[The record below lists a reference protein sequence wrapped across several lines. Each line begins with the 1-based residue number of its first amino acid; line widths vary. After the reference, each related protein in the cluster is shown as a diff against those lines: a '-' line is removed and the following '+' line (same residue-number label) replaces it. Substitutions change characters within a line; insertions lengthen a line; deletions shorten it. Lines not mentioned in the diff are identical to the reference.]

1 MRKKVLKYLITA
13 FLFFSGFA
21 GTVFAQTAKAKDT
34 SLDSYAKVIAW
45 LFLLAVLVMFVLI
58 IVYGDDKYKYSG
70 VRKKSPALTK
80 LGSMLTRSVPLEQ
93 EKDIMFEH
101 DFDGITELD
110 NKVPPW
116 FSILF
121 YGTIVFAVIYMLV
134 FHVFK
139 ISPLMIDEYVEE
151 IRAAEI
157 QKQELIKSG
166 AFINEET
173 VTLMTDPASLQN
185 GKTAFTTNCVPCHG
199 MGGEGTVGPNLTD
212 DYWIHGGGIKNIF
225 KTVKYGVPVKGMIS
239 WQTLLNPKQM
249 QEVSSYI
256 TTLYGTNP
264 PNGKPPEGNLYAP
277 ADTLKTN
284 DSLKTQVK
292 TTGDS
297 LKTGTTKIDTSK
309 TDTAKSKTK

>member
-1 MRKKVLKYLITA
+1 MRIKVLKYLITA
-13 FLFFSGFA
+13 FMFLSGFA
-21 GTVFAQTAKAKDT
+21 GTVFAQTTEAKDT
-34 SLDSYAKVIAW
+34 SLDNYAKVIAW
-45 LFLLAVLVMFVLI
+45 LFLLAVLLMFVLI
-58 IVYGDDKYKYSG
+58 MVYGDDKHRYSG
-70 VRKKSPALTK
+70 VRKKSPALAK
-80 LGSMLTRSVPLEQ
+80 LGSLFSNAVPIEQ

-139 ISPLMIDEYVEE
+139 ISPLMVDEYAEE
-151 IRAAEI
+151 LRAAEI

-173 VTLMTDPASLQN
+173 VTLMTEPASLQN
-185 GKTAFTTNCVPCHG
+185 GKSVYTINCVPCHG
-199 MGGEGTVGPNLTD
+199 TGGEGTVGPNLTD

-225 KTVKYGVPVKGMIS
+225 KTVKYGVPTKGMIS

-256 TTLYGTNP
+256 TTLHGTKP
-264 PNGKPPEGNLYAP
+264 PNGKPPEGNLYVP
-277 ADTLKTN
+277 TDSLKTN
-284 DSLKTQVK
+284 DSLNIKVK
-292 TTGDS
+292 TSGDL
-297 LKTGTTKIDTSK
+297 LKTGTNKVDTIKTDTSK
-309 TDTAKSKTK
+309 GKIK